1 MEGNGPI
8 QGTAKPMGAMVFGRD
23 FMAVDATCC
32 RLMGIDPA
40 KIEYLQQAADLGAI
54 DAGQIDQRGENP
66 VALRN
71 NFELM
76 EQFQHLRL
84 A

>member
-1 MEGNGPI
+1 
-8 QGTAKPMGAMVFGRD
+8 
-23 FMAVDATCC
+23 MAVDATCC
-32 RLMGIDPA
+32 RLMGIDPS

-71 NFELM
+71 NFQLI
-76 EQFQHLRL
+76 EQFQYLRL